1 MVASTGPTSDVEQR
15 VAHRQA
21 LRQLAEWRALLPARR
36 DALAQLEDEVLALQA
51 AHDRL
56 AAEDRRLV
64 AEALRLTAARGGP
77 DHLYGTAMLPGP
89 GSVPGLQA
97 VVERRETSA
106 ERAHAA
112 QLAVD
117 ARAAAAARLRALNA
131 GLVADIRARAQELGV
146 ALEPG
151 ELPDPPPAAPPL
163 PSPYTL
169 GPTGAPAPDPAMAP
183 LRGRLDA
190 LRDRLG

>member
-89 GSVPGLQA
+89 GSVPGLA
-97 VVERRETSA
+97 ALVERRAGST
-106 ERAHAA
+106 ERVHAA
-112 QLAVD
+112 QLAAD
-117 ARAAAAARLRALNA
+117 AKLAAVAMVASPLERGSAAGA
-131 GLVADIRARAQELGV
+131 GGLHEAQDAGGEGGPG
-146 ALEPG
+146 PG
-151 ELPDPPPAAPPL
+151 EVEAQPGQFPARRGVPQARP
-163 PSPYTL
+163 
-169 GPTGAPAPDPAMAP
+169 GGGDGAL
-183 LRGRLDA
+183 LRFSV
-190 LRDRLG
+190 